1 MSFKSNNFEFVC
13 FLIFNSINTDTGTLF
28 CKFCCT
34 FSFSSGDFFRINYY
48 NDVSLFLIL
57 INVPGTSF
65 LVLISFHFLFLILLS
80 IGSND
85 VRQRKSGN
93 ENSANK
99 EEEEEGTKQIQFD
112 IEEIKQIKTDFHKE
126 SGFQKAV
133 QFSRDHSILATG
145 GSDGYLRVWKV
156 TSSLIFST
164 PR

>member
-1 MSFKSNNFEFVC
+1 M
-13 FLIFNSINTDTGTLF
+13 
-28 CKFCCT
+28 
-34 FSFSSGDFFRINYY
+34 Y
-48 NDVSLFLIL
+48 
-57 INVPGTSF
+57 SF
-65 LVLISFHFLFLILLS
+65 LVLISFHFLFLIPLS

-99 EEEEEGTKQIQFD
+99 EEEGTKQIQFD

-126 SGFQKAV
+126 SSFQKAV

-156 TSSLIFST
+156 TSSWIFST

>member
-1 MSFKSNNFEFVC
+1 MYKCTLSSDLSFKAKYFEFVC
-13 FLIFNSINTDTGTLF
+13 FLIFNSIDIDTGTLF
-28 CKFCCT
+28 RKFCCT
-34 FSFSSGDFFRINYY
+34 FS
-48 NDVSLFLIL
+48 
-57 INVPGTSF
+57 
-65 LVLISFHFLFLILLS
+65 FLFLILLS

-99 EEEEEGTKQIQFD
+99 EEEEGTKQIQFD

-156 TSSLIFST
+156 TSSWIFST

>member
-1 MSFKSNNFEFVC
+1 M
-13 FLIFNSINTDTGTLF
+13 
-28 CKFCCT
+28 
-34 FSFSSGDFFRINYY
+34 
-48 NDVSLFLIL
+48 
-57 INVPGTSF
+57 
-65 LVLISFHFLFLILLS
+65 VLISFHFLFLILLS

-99 EEEEEGTKQIQFD
+99 EEEGTKQIQFD

-156 TSSLIFST
+156 NSSLIFST

>member
-1 MSFKSNNFEFVC
+1 M
-13 FLIFNSINTDTGTLF
+13 
-28 CKFCCT
+28 
-34 FSFSSGDFFRINYY
+34 Y
-48 NDVSLFLIL
+48 
-57 INVPGTSF
+57 SF

-85 VRQRKSGN
+85 VRQRISGN
-93 ENSANK
+93 DNSANK
-99 EEEEEGTKQIQFD
+99 EEEEGTKQIQFD

-156 TSSLIFST
+156 TSSWIFST
-164 PR
+164 PRGSWVELTGMLYFRHLDLVEVFEQVLLLLLVLFLPNLH

>member
-1 MSFKSNNFEFVC
+1 M
-13 FLIFNSINTDTGTLF
+13 
-28 CKFCCT
+28 
-34 FSFSSGDFFRINYY
+34 Y
-48 NDVSLFLIL
+48 
-57 INVPGTSF
+57 SF

-99 EEEEEGTKQIQFD
+99 EEEEGTKQIQFD

-156 TSSLIFST
+156 NSSLIFST

>member
-1 MSFKSNNFEFVC
+1 M
-13 FLIFNSINTDTGTLF
+13 
-28 CKFCCT
+28 
-34 FSFSSGDFFRINYY
+34 
-48 NDVSLFLIL
+48 
-57 INVPGTSF
+57 
-65 LVLISFHFLFLILLS
+65 VLISFHFLFLILLS

-99 EEEEEGTKQIQFD
+99 EEEEEEGTKQIQFD

-156 TSSLIFST
+156 NSSLIFST

>member
-1 MSFKSNNFEFVC
+1 M
-13 FLIFNSINTDTGTLF
+13 
-28 CKFCCT
+28 
-34 FSFSSGDFFRINYY
+34 
-48 NDVSLFLIL
+48 
-57 INVPGTSF
+57 
-65 LVLISFHFLFLILLS
+65 VLISFHFLFLILLS

-99 EEEEEGTKQIQFD
+99 EEEGTKQIQFD

-156 TSSLIFST
+156 TSSWVFSS

>member
-1 MSFKSNNFEFVC
+1 MNF
-13 FLIFNSINTDTGTLF
+13 
-28 CKFCCT
+28 
-34 FSFSSGDFFRINYY
+34 
-48 NDVSLFLIL
+48 
-57 INVPGTSF
+57 F

-99 EEEEEGTKQIQFD
+99 EEEGTKQIQFD

-156 TSSLIFST
+156 NSSLIFST